1 MIKAGANKQW
11 DGRIG
16 RRLKLHDLHILQSAV
31 QSGSMTRA
39 AARLAISAPA
49 ISKAISDLEFALGVR
64 LLDRGSRGVEPTTY
78 GAAVLKR
85 AEIAFDELKQAVRDI
100 EFLAN
105 PDFGEVRIGSPESIR
120 TSIIP
125 PFLEALHRRHPGIVP
140 IIEEIVTPT
149 LDFSELRARK
159 VDLVLVRLLRP
170 VIEGQSLADLN
181 VEILFED
188 RNFVAVGTK
197 SRWARRRKIDLSE
210 LVQEPWVLA
219 EPDTW
224 DSRIV
229 VEAFRARALSSPRI
243 AAMTL
248 SPYIRASLA
257 DSGRYITILP
267 RSVVDLY
274 AARFSLKTLPID
286 LPAPPWPVAVVTLK
300 NRTPSP
306 IVEVFLKSLRLFC
319 QPLLRSRP
327 Q

>member
-1 MIKAGANKQW
+1 MVKASASKQW

-39 AARLAISAPA
+39 AAQLAISTPA

-64 LLDRGSRGVEPTTY
+64 LVDRGSRGIEPTTY

-85 AEIAFDELKQAVRDI
+85 AEIAFDELKQAIRDI

-105 PDFGEVRIGSPESIR
+105 PDFGEVRIGSPELIR

-125 PFLEALHRRHPGIVP
+125 PFLEALHHRHPGIVP
-140 IIEEIVTPT
+140 VIEEIATPT
-149 LDFSELRARK
+149 LDLSELRARK

-170 VIEGQSLADLN
+170 IIEGQSLADLN
-181 VEILFED
+181 VEVLFED
-188 RNFVAVGTK
+188 RNLVTVGTK
-197 SRWARRRKIDLSE
+197 SRWARRRKVDLSE
-210 LVQEPWVLA
+210 LVGEPWVLA
-219 EPDTW
+219 EPNTW

-229 VEAFRARALSSPRI
+229 AEAFRSRALSQSRI

-248 SPYIRASLA
+248 SPYVRASLA
-257 DSGRYITILP
+257 ASGRYITIIP
-267 RSVVDLY
+267 YSVVNVY
-274 AARFSLKTLPID
+274 AARFSLKTLPIE
-286 LPAPPWPVAVVTLK
+286 LHAPPWPVAVVTLK

-306 IVEVFLKSLRLFC
+306 IVEIFLKALRLFS
-319 QPLLRSRP
+319 QPLRASTLP
-327 Q
+327 